1 MCRSN
6 DPIPEVQTSRP
17 WQNAEW
23 VRKVTVIRGSY
34 SQSDDS
40 FPTVTMFRQV
50 PKLWYNGTINKS
62 LGSQGWAYMILLQL
76 KVLVLR
82 VAVNKSKH
90 RHDNGYPWISWIT
103 SSHHQPKCLRM
114 SKTSTLPESN
124 ITPENWCFGDYF
136 PLWSPGLFSGAM
148 LVSVRVTI
156 GEFSW
161 NLVHWNS
168 LSPRPF
174 FQHRIASCAFR
185 QPCHLG
191 SPTVSRYWT
200 LGTKGNGSAV
210 PVPEN
215 SGGCDTIYRRIDG

>member
-1 MCRSN
+1 MIST
-6 DPIPEVQTSRP
+6 DFPLISSALDVSIKPTFHPIPEVQTSRP

-23 VRKVTVIRGSY
+23 IGKVTVTKGSY

-90 RHDNGYPWISWIT
+90 RYDNGYPWISWIT

-114 SKTSTLPESN
+114 SETSTLPESN
-124 ITPENWCFGDYF
+124 MTPENWCLGDYF
-136 PLWSPGLFSGAM
+136 PFWSPAY
-148 LVSVRVTI
+148 
-156 GEFSW
+156 
-161 NLVHWNS
+161 
-168 LSPRPF
+168 
-174 FQHRIASCAFR
+174 FQVLC
-185 QPCHLG
+185 
-191 SPTVSRYWT
+191 
-200 LGTKGNGSAV
+200 
-210 PVPEN
+210 
-215 SGGCDTIYRRIDG
+215 

>member
-103 SSHHQPKCLRM
+103 RSHHQPKCLRM

-124 ITPENWCFGDYF
+124 ITPENWCLGDYF
-136 PLWSPGLFSGAM
+136 HCRKASFRVRAISLPECILVPNLTIPISLNVLRLF
-148 LVSVRVTI
+148 T
-156 GEFSW
+156 
-161 NLVHWNS
+161 
-168 LSPRPF
+168 
-174 FQHRIASCAFR
+174 
-185 QPCHLG
+185 
-191 SPTVSRYWT
+191 
-200 LGTKGNGSAV
+200 
-210 PVPEN
+210 
-215 SGGCDTIYRRIDG
+215 